1 VRVQPVSRGIPYFAG
16 KNSPIECGEL
26 VEAPPRGWNLE
37 ASHRSGASGAISGPV
52 RAMEAIKH
60 TIKIAPA
67 LIVARDHEGRSSL
80 GARRSVNGK
89 QVRTMLPKANT

>member
-1 VRVQPVSRGIPYFAG
+1 
-16 KNSPIECGEL
+16 
-26 VEAPPRGWNLE
+26 
-37 ASHRSGASGAISGPV
+37 
-52 RAMEAIKH
+52 MEAIKH